1 MTRRWRRLCAA
12 ALLAAACSPAP
23 DPVARTEPVPACT
36 ALAWD
41 GVPRRRN
48 LVLIVN
54 DTMRRDRLGAY
65 GGRARTP
72 AFDAFAAGGFHLTRM
87 SSQAPWTK
95 PSIATLFTGL
105 YPSQHGL
112 LTHPALPEPGQRT
125 LRDHREETDVLAEEA
140 VTMAEVLRDAG
151 YRTAAFVANPWM
163 KRRFGFA
170 QGFDVYEDTFVQ
182 GWHVPGALIV
192 ERALAWLE
200 AQAGD
205 GPWFL
210 YLHTIDSHGPY
221 GRLTPEDLARHAE
234 RIESD
239 RRPLPERA
247 LPLFDQIRL
256 ADGRTL
262 RRGGVPQR
270 LAVIEAA
277 YEKGIE
283 DFDHALAAFLDA
295 FDASPAA
302 ADTAVIVTSDHGEAL
317 FERGWGNHGQGLHA
331 DEIGVPFAARMP
343 GVATRGAVDCPSGLI
358 DVLAT
363 LCTYL
368 GVPCPEPSFGVSLLR
383 APGETEPPAPRYV
396 VAEGVMWRP
405 AHRAIDNGHY
415 KLLSEPDGR
424 PRFDGVVPPLSL
436 FAVDRDPDEREDLLA
451 DGGSREGRAVL
462 EVLAPRLVAAVPA
475 YAGPAATRAPLE
487 EDDRERLRALGYLDA
502 EPAPDE
508 STSD

>member
-192 ERALAWLE
+192 FMPSLTVAMVAAITFPALTLASVVVFC
-200 AQAGD
+200 AMAGLCYVVLPD
-205 GPWFL
+205 TDEWARPAPPGCPHCG
-210 YLHTIDSHGPY
+210 YDTTG
-221 GRLTPEDLARHAE
+221 LT
-234 RIESD
+234 
-239 RRPLPERA
+239 
-247 LPLFDQIRL
+247 Q
-256 ADGRTL
+256 
-262 RRGGVPQR
+262 
-270 LAVIEAA
+270 
-277 YEKGIE
+277 
-283 DFDHALAAFLDA
+283 
-295 FDASPAA
+295 
-302 ADTAVIVTSDHGEAL
+302 
-317 FERGWGNHGQGLHA
+317 
-331 DEIGVPFAARMP
+331 
-343 GVATRGAVDCPSGLI
+343 
-358 DVLAT
+358 
-363 LCTYL
+363 
-368 GVPCPEPSFGVSLLR
+368 CPECG
-383 APGETEPPAPRYV
+383 A
-396 VAEGVMWRP
+396 
-405 AHRAIDNGHY
+405 
-415 KLLSEPDGR
+415 
-424 PRFDGVVPPLSL
+424 
-436 FAVDRDPDEREDLLA
+436 AVEWPTTT
-451 DGGSREGRAVL
+451 GSRF
-462 EVLAPRLVAAVPA
+462 
-475 YAGPAATRAPLE
+475 
-487 EDDRERLRALGYLDA
+487 
-502 EPAPDE
+502 
-508 STSD
+508 